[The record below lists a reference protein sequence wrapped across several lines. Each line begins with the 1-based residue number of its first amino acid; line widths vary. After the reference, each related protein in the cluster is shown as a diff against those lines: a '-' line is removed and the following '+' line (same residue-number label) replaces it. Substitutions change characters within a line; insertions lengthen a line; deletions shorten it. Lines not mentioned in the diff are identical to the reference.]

1 MPANGQTAGQPSYA
15 ELLAMVQ
22 RLELE
27 RSQPKSSITV
37 TIGEKG
43 GISVSGTGR
52 FPITQYAEQ
61 WFKFLDGIGYAYS
74 GTGIDLRR
82 QVATHLSKGE
92 VKVKGSKDESAES
105 ILKRSMALGHE
116 VLAKLNAV
124 PASVPVVATPASAPT
139 VAQPVKA

>member
-1 MPANGQTAGQPSYA
+1 MPANGQPTYQ
-15 ELLAMVQ
+15 ELLA
-22 RLELE
+22 RINALELE

-61 WFKFLDGIGYAYS
+61 WFKFLDGIGYSYS

-116 VLAKLNAV
+116 VLAKLNAASIPV
-124 PASVPVVATPASAPT
+124 AVAPVAPAAT
-139 VAQPVKA
+139 AQPVKA